1 MESSLLAQAILLA
14 AKAHKDQVDKAGEPY
29 ILHPLRIM
37 FRLRELGYSES
48 AQAAAVLHDV
58 VEDTEI
64 TIGEIEDL
72 DPYVADLVDRLS
84 RREWEE
90 LLGNGEWTTKKEEY
104 AKFIRRA
111 AENPM
116 SRMIKYLD
124 IRDNLARL
132 DKLTPAN
139 QEFLTKRYAKALAIL
154 REFDPSL

>member
-1 MESSLLAQAILLA
+1 MENSLLAQAIALA
-14 AKAHKDQVDKAGEPY
+14 AKAHKYQVDKSGEPY
-29 ILHPLRIM
+29 ILHPLRVM
-37 FRLRELGYSES
+37 FKIRELGYSES

-64 TIGEIEDL
+64 SMKDIEDL
-72 DPYVADLVDRLS
+72 DPYVAELVDRVT
-84 RREWEE
+84 RREWMPS
-90 LLGNGEWTTKKEEY
+90 GDGETRKEEY

-111 AENPM
+111 AENAT
-116 SRMIKYLD
+116 SRMIKFQD
-124 IRDNLARL
+124 IRDNLSRL